1 VKLGVLVAALVGLG
15 VAAYLVFYVGIGAVL
30 GAATHVGW
38 GGFGLFCLLGLLLF
52 VLLGPAWYIL
62 IPARYAPRMTTFI
75 WGRGVRDSASEVLP
89 FSHVGGIVIG
99 ARAVALNEIS
109 APLATASAIVDVT
122 TEMAAQL
129 AYVLVGI
136 AILVTRVPRSPSSE
150 WLANTAIIATLIGA
164 LGTIGFLLAQ
174 KRGFAYAEKIT
185 ARLVPRAAAQAGAL
199 QAAMEAIHA
208 SPLRIFVS
216 VVIHLFAWFA
226 GAAATFV
233 AVRLMGVHVAF
244 SSIVSIEALLCAIRS
259 AAIFI
264 PNALGVQE
272 AAYAMLMPFFGLA
285 APVGLAL
292 SLLKR
297 ARDIAIGIPILLV
310 WQAAEGGR
318 ALRKA
323 PMRQPQIKDHSPP

>member
-1 VKLGVLVAALVGLG
+1 VKIGVLVATLVGLG
-15 VAAYLVFYVGIGAVL
+15 VAAWLVFYVGVGAVL
-30 GAATHVGW
+30 AAATHVGW
-38 GGFGLFCLLGLLLF
+38 AGFGILCLLGLLLF
-52 VLLGPAWYIL
+52 AILGPAWFIL
-62 IPARYAPRMTTFI
+62 IPARYAPRITAFI

-99 ARAVALNEIS
+99 ARALALRGVS
-109 APLATASAIVDVT
+109 TPLATASAIVDVT

-136 AILVTRVPRSPSSE
+136 AILVTHVPKSPSSD
-150 WLANTAIIATLIGA
+150 WVANMAIIATGVGA
-164 LGTIGFLLAQ
+164 LGTIGFLLIQ
-174 KRGFAYAEKIT
+174 KRGFAYAEKMT
-185 ARLVPRAAAQAGAL
+185 ARLVPQAAAQAGAL
-199 QAAMEAIHA
+199 QAAMDSIHA
-208 SPLRIFVS
+208 SPFRIILS
-216 VVIHLFAWFA
+216 IAMHLFGWFA
-226 GAAATFV
+226 GAGATFV

-244 SSIVSIEALLCAIRS
+244 ASIVSIEALLCAIRS

-264 PNALGVQE
+264 PNALGIQE

-318 ALRKA
+318 ALRRA
-323 PMRQPQIKDHSPP
+323 PAAESQIKDRSLP

>member
-1 VKLGVLVAALVGLG
+1 
-15 VAAYLVFYVGIGAVL
+15 
-30 GAATHVGW
+30 
-38 GGFGLFCLLGLLLF
+38 
-52 VLLGPAWYIL
+52 
-62 IPARYAPRMTTFI
+62 
-75 WGRGVRDSASEVLP
+75 
-89 FSHVGGIVIG
+89 
-99 ARAVALNEIS
+99 
-109 APLATASAIVDVT
+109 
-122 TEMAAQL
+122 
-129 AYVLVGI
+129 
-136 AILVTRVPRSPSSE
+136 
-150 WLANTAIIATLIGA
+150 
-164 LGTIGFLLAQ
+164 
-174 KRGFAYAEKIT
+174 
-185 ARLVPRAAAQAGAL
+185 
-199 QAAMEAIHA
+199 
-208 SPLRIFVS
+208 
-216 VVIHLFAWFA
+216 
-226 GAAATFV
+226 
-233 AVRLMGVHVAF
+233 MGVHVAF

>member
-1 VKLGVLVAALVGLG
+1 
-15 VAAYLVFYVGIGAVL
+15 
-30 GAATHVGW
+30 
-38 GGFGLFCLLGLLLF
+38 
-52 VLLGPAWYIL
+52 
-62 IPARYAPRMTTFI
+62 MSTFI
-75 WGRGVRDSASEVLP
+75 WGRSVRDSASEVLP

-99 ARAVALNEIS
+99 ARAVALTGFS
-109 APLATASAIVDVT
+109 TPLATASAIVDVT

-136 AILVTRVPRSPSSE
+136 AILVTRVPRSASSD
-150 WLANTAIIATLIGA
+150 WVADTAIIATLVGA
-164 LGTIGFLLAQ
+164 LGTIGFLLIQ
-174 KRGFAYAEKIT
+174 KRGFAYAEKMT
-185 ARLVPRAAAQAGAL
+185 ARLVPSAAGHAGAL
-199 QAAMEAIHA
+199 QAAMDSIHA
-208 SPLRIFVS
+208 SPLR
-216 VVIHLFAWFA
+216 VILSIAMHLFGWFA
-226 GAAATFV
+226 GAGATYI
-233 AVRLMGVHVAF
+233 AVRLMGVQVAF
-244 SSIVSIEALLCAIRS
+244 ASIVSIEALLCAIRS

-264 PNALGVQE
+264 PNALGIQE

-323 PMRQPQIKDHSPP
+323 PVPEQQIKDHPVP